1 MLFQPTPITPVMIRV
16 VPPPTE
22 DVSVVSVL
30 VDALGLVG
38 LITIGALVTGL
49 VFGVGLIWYKRW
61 RERVAPDR
69 ADIGTRLDLSTHSE
83 GDRDT
88 RTHSE

>member
-1 MLFQPTPITPVMIRV
+1 MLFQPAPITPVMIRV
-16 VPPPTE
+16 VPPPTA
-22 DVSVVSVL
+22 DVSVVSIL

-38 LITIGALVTGL
+38 LITLGALLTGL

-61 RERVAPDR
+61 RERAAPDST
-69 ADIGTRLDLSTHSE
+69 DTGTRLDLSTHSE

-88 RTHSE
+88 RARSE

>member
-1 MLFQPTPITPVMIRV
+1 MLFQPTPITPVMVRV
-16 VPPPTE
+16 VPPPTA
-22 DVSVVSVL
+22 DVSVVSIL

-61 RERVAPDR
+61 RARVAPDSTET
-69 ADIGTRLDLSTHSE
+69 GTRLDLSARSE
-83 GDRDT
+83 RDRDT
-88 RTHSE
+88 HGRPE